1 VKHAGFKAGLRA
13 DLLNCDKSGDAAWQL
28 YQSRRMLCVARRLHK
43 DPRLCR
49 FADLK
54 RAYLRAAASSCI
66 FARVGSKRPYLCC
79 SGGNRPR
86 RPVRCINGFSAACQ
100 ENPCRDQV

>member
-54 RAYLRAAASSCI
+54 RAYLRCRELLYLRAGRIEPTVSVLFGGKSS
-66 FARVGSKRPYLCC
+66 A
-79 SGGNRPR
+79 
-86 RPVRCINGFSAACQ
+86 
-100 ENPCRDQV
+100 